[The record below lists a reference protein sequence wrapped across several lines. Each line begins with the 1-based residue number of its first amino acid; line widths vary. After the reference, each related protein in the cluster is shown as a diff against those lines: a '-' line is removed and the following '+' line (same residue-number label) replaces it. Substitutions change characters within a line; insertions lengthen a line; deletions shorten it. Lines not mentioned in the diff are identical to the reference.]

1 MPRYGGHHSGMT
13 FVHAMVSVYCLSNAM
28 HGQNTNL
35 PVCLFIC
42 LSVCVSVTISVN
54 SPTGQTPHRIF
65 TVDTLTTRRGFTQ
78 GWCAFWGY
86 RWWIITF
93 TGPKSPRTSILG
105 PGLSRHFKPNMRK
118 IQIAISSDLCVR
130 LTWNLIGS
138 CGQQQRLRGWSRMVV
153 KQFQDGRPPFWKSL
167 YRHISAK
174 KSSDFHDTLY
184 TAADFELDERHVI
197 KNEKSCIRQTPSS
210 TERLSCFINGRWY

>member
-1 MPRYGGHHSGMT
+1 MLIIGLFQISTGDAEGRFKINTRSLVRFSSSTEQRMMNATLYGGHHSGMT
-13 FVHAMVSVYCLSNAM
+13 LVHAMVSIYCLSNAM

-65 TVDTLTTRRGFTQ
+65 TVDTLTTRRRFTQ
-78 GWCAFWGY
+78 GWCAFWEY

-105 PGLSRHFKPNMRK
+105 AWVG
-118 IQIAISSDLCVR
+118 ISSQIC
-130 LTWNLIGS
+130 
-138 CGQQQRLRGWSRMVV
+138 
-153 KQFQDGRPPFWKSL
+153 
-167 YRHISAK
+167 
-174 KSSDFHDTLY
+174 
-184 TAADFELDERHVI
+184 
-197 KNEKSCIRQTPSS
+197 EK
-210 TERLSCFINGRWY
+210 FK